1 MIDFIRYKLLLRL
14 LPLLLLLTQALRLWA
29 GSTDDAFTNPRKKA
43 DSIYIYKQVL
53 NKAYRIALYPD
64 AAQQVVFFSVTG
76 MEGKIYQLSV
86 FDMEGRL
93 VKQSEIRNK
102 QTTHIKDLEKGVYL
116 FEVFSDDDRISNGQ
130 LTFR

>member
-14 LPLLLLLTQALRLWA
+14 LPLLLLLTQAFRLMA
-29 GSTDDAFTNPRKKA
+29 SRYDDGSNNPRKKA

-53 NKAYRIALYPD
+53 NKAYKIALYPD
-64 AAQQVVFFSVTG
+64 AAQQVVFFSVNG

-102 QTTHIKDLEKGVYL
+102 QTTYIKDLEKGVYL
-116 FEVFSDDDRISNGQ
+116 FEVFSDDDRIGNGQ
-130 LTFR
+130 LSFR

>member
-1 MIDFIRYKLLLRL
+1 M
-14 LPLLLLLTQALRLWA
+14 PLLLLLTQALRLWA
-29 GSTDDAFTNPRKKA
+29 GSTDDGFNNPRKKA

-76 MEGKIYQLSV
+76 IEGKIYQLSV

-116 FEVFSDDDRISNGQ
+116 FEVFSDDDRIGNGQ
-130 LTFR
+130 LTLR

>member
-14 LPLLLLLTQALRLWA
+14 LPLLLLLTQALRLMA
-29 GSTDDAFTNPRKKA
+29 GSTVDGFNNPPKRA

-53 NKAYRIALYPD
+53 NKAYKIALFPD
-64 AAQQVVFFSVTG
+64 AAQQVVFFSVIG

-102 QTTHIKDLEKGVYL
+102 QTTHIRGLEKGVYL
-116 FEVFSDDDRISNGQ
+116 FEVFSDDDRIGNGQ